1 MESHKK
7 SKSSSQKFIKDQKDA
22 KNECTEFNVFQ
33 QVKCSNPVK
42 TEFNYEPIMK
52 SDAVSAQI
60 PFSINNIFISTE
72 SSHTCIAENQVK
84 IENEENKENEVC
96 KIKVEEEEDIDECN
110 TGRWTDEEH
119 QRFKEALGKYGKN
132 WKKIQEYVGTRSTTQ
147 TRSHAQKYFYKM
159 GKDLNNPKETNP
171 EVTLEVSI
179 KNKPENKFRSEER
192 LSSPNFIPNEVLSS
206 KSTLKRYGPGKTQI
220 NIGMKNVSQVNIKRE
235 PLENF
240 NEELLYGKRFY
251 SENNSFE
258 LEESGSKKIK
268 DLDEPKFENLDY
280 EVIKPLKLEEREKS
294 DEDEKLENKKKSK
307 FFIDLQSIFNM

>member
-1 MESHKK
+1 M
-7 SKSSSQKFIKDQKDA
+7 
-22 KNECTEFNVFQ
+22 
-33 QVKCSNPVK
+33 
-42 TEFNYEPIMK
+42 
-52 SDAVSAQI
+52 
-60 PFSINNIFISTE
+60 
-72 SSHTCIAENQVK
+72 
-84 IENEENKENEVC
+84 
-96 KIKVEEEEDIDECN
+96 DECN
-110 TGRWTDEEH
+110 AGRWTDEEH

-220 NIGMKNVSQVNIKRE
+220 NIGMKNESQINIKHE
-235 PLENF
+235 PFENF
-240 NEELLYGKRFY
+240 NEELLYGKRSY
-251 SENNSFE
+251 PENNGFE

-268 DLDEPKFENLDY
+268 DLDELKFENLDD
-280 EVIKPLKLEEREKS
+280 EIIKPLEEREKS
-294 DEDEKLENKKKSK
+294 DEDEKLENRKKSK
-307 FFIDLQSIFNM
+307 FFMDLQSIFNM